1 MENEEQQNQQ
11 QQQPQDDENQQEQQD
26 NQEQGSQVT
35 FTDEQQEAIN
45 NMISTAIGKERSK
58 ADDRIKAIQS
68 QAAQDK
74 QDAIKKAEARAKMSA
89 EERAKAE
96 QQDREKAIAEQQEDL
111 NRQMR
116 EFSTKNMLLD
126 KGISVDLLPLVMG
139 ADDDETSQRLEL
151 LKKYKDKEV
160 QAATQKLMAGNRT
173 PSTGNGGNNGVA
185 SGDNPWTEGAWNLT
199 KQQQIYTT
207 NPEQAQQMI
216 AQAQPKRA
224 FFVGKTN

>member
-1 MENEEQQNQQ
+1 MMNNEEQQNQQ
-11 QQQPQDDENQQEQQD
+11 QPQSGENQQEQQN

-35 FTDEQQEAIN
+35 FTDEQQAAIN

-58 ADDRIKAIQS
+58 ADDRIKAIQD

-74 QDAIKKAEARAKMSA
+74 QDAIQKAEARAKMTA
-89 EERAKAE
+89 DERAKAE
-96 QQDREKAIAEQQEDL
+96 QQDREKELAKQREDL
-111 NRQMR
+111 DRKMR

-126 KGISVDLLPLVMG
+126 KGISVDLMPLVMG
-139 ADDDETSQRLEL
+139 TDDDETSQRLDL
-151 LKKYKDKEV
+151 LKKYRDKEV

-173 PSTGNGGNNGVA
+173 PSTGNGGNNSVG

-207 NPEQAQQMI
+207 NPEQARQMI

-224 FFVGKTN
+224 FFVGKN